1 MIYILFIIIISSGGN
16 VTVVH
21 TQEFVGGIA
30 CETVSTQLKDYLKL
44 NAPAGQQAIFC
55 VPK

>member
-16 VTVVH
+16 VTAVH
-21 TQEFVGGIA
+21 TQEFVGGTA
-30 CETVSTQLKDYLKL
+30 CEAVSTQLKDYLKR
-44 NAPAGQQAIFC
+44 NAPGQQAVFC